1 MGTYGCLSVTELDS
15 HANMAV
21 AGGDC
26 TIIARSGHFANVTPF
41 SADLPVME
49 QVEIG
54 DVAIAYDDPYSSRTY
69 LLVMRNA
76 LLIPSMD
83 HNLLPPFLVREA
95 SLFLDETP
103 KFQSTE
109 LSRNNHTI
117 FDDETGMRIHLQL
130 NGTFSYFPTRSLTL
144 DEQLNWDD
152 YPVVYLTPDSTQ
164 WDPHATHY
172 ADAEAA
178 MIDNCGDIVDWSTTR
193 KILFDEADIAT
204 MYVEPSTWGAY
215 EEAVEATMKHDDYQ
229 FSQRPWLDDDD
240 EDRLYHDGIRA
251 QLAGLVANEPTLF
264 EASITNRATISHLS
278 MALGSTTI
286 DDSACEVFESR
297 AYNELLSMADVSAIS
312 AGRSQ
317 GVTPEHIA
325 KIWRIPFDDAVKTLE
340 ATTQLIKKNPES
352 SLSRNA
358 DTNNRA
364 VRYRRLDSTFFTDT
378 MFATTKAKSL
388 RGNTCA
394 QVFFSDKDYMT
405 VIPMKKESEYP
416 LALKQFAKE
425 VGVPNA
431 LVCDGSKTQN
441 QRDVK
446 IFLTQIGTT
455 LKTLEAETQ
464 WANRSELGIGLI
476 KESTRK
482 DLRDSGCPIVL
493 WDYCMERRALI
504 YNVTSKKLFQLHGSN
519 PHTVTF
525 GTQADISNFC
535 HFGWYEWVYYRDQS
549 ASYPHQK
556 ECLGRCLG
564 PARNEGNVMA
574 NWILT
579 QNGQVIPRRSIRRL
593 TKNEISESNE
603 VEAAKRASFTA
614 DITSKLGD
622 SVKLPSKPLP
632 LQEDPDWNAE
642 PYGDEE
648 SPTNE
653 PFEADLVDAAGRP
666 IMLNSITDA
675 LINAEVLLDKDDSA
689 ALAKVVRRAVDSQGR
704 MIGEWNANPILNTLV
719 YECEF
724 NDGTIKE
731 YAANTIASNIYEEG
745 DADGFSSALL
755 HQIVDHKA
763 SGEAIKMIDKYHT
776 TRTGTRRMRETTVGW
791 SFLVQWGD
799 GSRQWIDLKVLKES
813 NPVQVG
819 EYVIARGI
827 QHEPAF
833 AWWVPYTMRKRD
845 VIVAAI
851 KSRIKRTTHKY
862 GIEMPMTARTTE
874 EAVRIAKELDR
885 KNGDTF
891 WMDALNKEMGALI
904 VAFEMLE
911 HGQKAPP
918 GWFKA
923 TGHIVWDV
931 KMDFTRKA
939 RWVKDGH
946 KTPDSTTS
954 SFAGVVSR
962 ESIRI
967 SLTYAALLGL
977 PVIGG
982 DIKNAYL
989 QAPSSEKH
997 FIVCGPEFGVENV
1010 GRVALIRRALYGGK
1024 VAGRDFWHHL
1034 RECMARLGFTSSRAD
1049 PDVWLRLSKR
1059 STGEEYYEYVLLYVD
1074 DVLVISERAEAVL
1087 RNEIGK
1093 DWVLKPESIGP
1104 PSQYLGGKLR
1114 LVTLANG
1121 VEAWAFGSHQYVQ
1134 SAVKNVYDHLAKKG
1148 MKLPYSAPNPLST
1161 DYRPEID
1168 VTPELGEADASYY
1181 HCLIGVLRWIVELG
1195 RVDIDVE
1202 VSMMSSHLALPR
1214 EGHLK
1219 ELYHIFAYLKAHSNA
1234 EMVFD
1239 PTPIDFDRNLF
1250 ERQDWSYSSYGY
1262 ESLEEELPLNMP
1274 TPHGQS
1280 MTMRVFVDAD
1290 HAGEV
1295 VTRRSRTGFI
1305 VFLNG
1310 APIYWSSKKQNSVE
1324 TSTFGSEFVAM
1335 KQATEYVRGLRYKL
1349 RMMGIKVDEPAFV
1362 FGDNKSVLCNTTA
1375 PESTLK
1381 KKSNAIA
1388 YHFVREGV
1396 ARDEWR
1402 TAYVNT
1408 DENVADL
1415 FTKPLSGAKRA
1426 KLVRM
1431 ILQHVFPE
1439 KEE

>member
-1 MGTYGCLSVTELDS
+1 
-15 HANMAV
+15 
-21 AGGDC
+21 
-26 TIIARSGHFANVTPF
+26 
-41 SADLPVME
+41 
-49 QVEIG
+49 
-54 DVAIAYDDPYSSRTY
+54 
-69 LLVMRNA
+69 
-76 LLIPSMD
+76 
-83 HNLLPPFLVREA
+83 
-95 SLFLDETP
+95 
-103 KFQSTE
+103 
-109 LSRNNHTI
+109 
-117 FDDETGMRIHLQL
+117 
-130 NGTFSYFPTRSLTL
+130 
-144 DEQLNWDD
+144 
-152 YPVVYLTPDSTQ
+152 
-164 WDPHATHY
+164 
-172 ADAEAA
+172 
-178 MIDNCGDIVDWSTTR
+178 
-193 KILFDEADIAT
+193 
-204 MYVEPSTWGAY
+204 
-215 EEAVEATMKHDDYQ
+215 
-229 FSQRPWLDDDD
+229 
-240 EDRLYHDGIRA
+240 
-251 QLAGLVANEPTLF
+251 
-264 EASITNRATISHLS
+264 
-278 MALGSTTI
+278 
-286 DDSACEVFESR
+286 
-297 AYNELLSMADVSAIS
+297 
-312 AGRSQ
+312 
-317 GVTPEHIA
+317 
-325 KIWRIPFDDAVKTLE
+325 
-340 ATTQLIKKNPES
+340 
-352 SLSRNA
+352 
-358 DTNNRA
+358 
-364 VRYRRLDSTFFTDT
+364 
-378 MFATTKAKSL
+378 
-388 RGNTCA
+388 
-394 QVFFSDKDYMT
+394 
-405 VIPMKKESEYP
+405 
-416 LALKQFAKE
+416 
-425 VGVPNA
+425 
-431 LVCDGSKTQN
+431 
-441 QRDVK
+441 
-446 IFLTQIGTT
+446 
-455 LKTLEAETQ
+455 
-464 WANRSELGIGLI
+464 
-476 KESTRK
+476 
-482 DLRDSGCPIVL
+482 
-493 WDYCMERRALI
+493 
-504 YNVTSKKLFQLHGSN
+504 
-519 PHTVTF
+519 
-525 GTQADISNFC
+525 
-535 HFGWYEWVYYRDQS
+535 
-549 ASYPHQK
+549 
-556 ECLGRCLG
+556 
-564 PARNEGNVMA
+564 
-574 NWILT
+574 
-579 QNGQVIPRRSIRRL
+579 
-593 TKNEISESNE
+593 
-603 VEAAKRASFTA
+603 
-614 DITSKLGD
+614 
-622 SVKLPSKPLP
+622 
-632 LQEDPDWNAE
+632 
-642 PYGDEE
+642 
-648 SPTNE
+648 
-653 PFEADLVDAAGRP
+653 
-666 IMLNSITDA
+666 
-675 LINAEVLLDKDDSA
+675 
-689 ALAKVVRRAVDSQGR
+689 
-704 MIGEWNANPILNTLV
+704 
-719 YECEF
+719 
-724 NDGTIKE
+724 
-731 YAANTIASNIYEEG
+731 
-745 DADGFSSALL
+745 
-755 HQIVDHKA
+755 
-763 SGEAIKMIDKYHT
+763 
-776 TRTGTRRMRETTVGW
+776 
-791 SFLVQWGD
+791 
-799 GSRQWIDLKVLKES
+799 
-813 NPVQVG
+813 
-819 EYVIARGI
+819 
-827 QHEPAF
+827 
-833 AWWVPYTMRKRD
+833 
-845 VIVAAI
+845 
-851 KSRIKRTTHKY
+851 
-862 GIEMPMTARTTE
+862 
-874 EAVRIAKELDR
+874 
-885 KNGDTF
+885 
-891 WMDALNKEMGALI
+891 
-904 VAFEMLE
+904 
-911 HGQKAPP
+911 
-918 GWFKA
+918 
-923 TGHIVWDV
+923 
-931 KMDFTRKA
+931 MDFTRKA

-1034 RECMARLGFTSSRAD
+1034 RECMARLGFASSRAD